1 MERRDLDMSINS
13 TQLLE
18 TDVLSTVYR
27 NSKQGNMLQDEL
39 KVLTFLQN
47 NNPSM
52 IPAYVVA
59 LARGRQGILY
69 RLAGS
74 MLREDIM
81 GLTSS
86 SYDLYIIESIYA
98 LNVPAIDEYWQ
109 RMIQTLHTY
118 GLGGGKIYKL
128 YPLCERECLVI
139 PVSRTYA
146 FNRVEVEGDIL
157 HIDKDGVRSI
167 EHAVEFLQ
175 LMRRKEEN
183 DKENVQSAWEQLAEE
198 LINGSAN
205 LALSYAYWEHKKKEI
220 QQKAHEHG
228 ITTVPDWVL
237 LQKMQDRDF
246 DSSLFFEQLSV
257 EGHNLHPGTKTKIG
271 MEPEDVFRYAPEFD
285 GVAGIQFVGIR
296 RDYAE
301 WTVIEES
308 EENAN
313 AFLFKEYPELP
324 KAVEREFAQHGLCVN
339 DYVVV
344 PIHPWQLEK
353 VIPDIYHQEIK
364 EQIVVPIRGITVS
377 SGATSSF
384 RTVVP
389 LLVNGEMPK
398 HAIKVAVNSQ
408 MTSTVRSISANTTNN
423 STVFTR
429 LIHSVMRQEP
439 DLAETFVPVCEYAG
453 FNFKVKETEG
463 LTGNHKLKNRNLSA
477 VLRENV
483 ETFVTLDE
491 IGIVGS
497 SLFAE
502 SPITEKPIL
511 IELIEMSA
519 EDRTA
524 LSLRKAAFQFISKY
538 ASIALPGFLTFM
550 VKYGIGL
557 EGHLQ
562 NSVMVFKNGCPV
574 RMLFRDWGGARIY
587 QGRIQQ
593 YQIEGE
599 FYPGSVTVTDDLKEM
614 HNKVFYTV
622 IQNHCGE
629 LILQVCK
636 YFGLGE
642 RELWQEIYRIC
653 EQVFDQLESLPQHT
667 ENVRID
673 REALYQA
680 KVEHKALTK
689 MRLQPEGKEYS
700 YAIVPNPLHEF
711 SRKEG

>member
-1 MERRDLDMSINS
+1 MERRDLNMSIS
-13 TQLLE
+13 IQLLE
-18 TDVLSTVYR
+18 TDALSTVYG
-27 NSKQGNMLQDEL
+27 NYSQVNMLQDEL

-52 IPAYVVA
+52 VPAYVTA
-59 LARGRQGILY
+59 LAKGRQGILC

-86 SYDLYIIESIYA
+86 SYDLYIIESIYT

-109 RMIQTLHTY
+109 GIIQTLYTH
-118 GLGGGKIYKL
+118 GLESGKVYKL
-128 YPLCERECLVI
+128 YPLYEGECLVI

-146 FNRVEVEGDIL
+146 FNRVEVDGAIL
-157 HIDKDGVRSI
+157 HIDKDEVRGI
-167 EHAVEFLQ
+167 EHAVEFLH

-183 DKENVQSAWEQLAEE
+183 KKGNMQSAWEQLAKE

-205 LALSYAYWEHKKKEI
+205 LALSYAYWEHKKKEL
-220 QQKAHEHG
+220 QQKANEHG
-228 ITTVPDWVL
+228 ITTVLDWVL
-237 LQKMQDRDF
+237 LQKIQDRDF

-285 GVAGIQFVGIR
+285 GVAGIQFVGIH

-301 WTVIEES
+301 WTVLEGN

-324 KAVEREFAQHGLCVN
+324 KAVEQEFAQYGLYVS

-344 PIHPWQLEK
+344 PVHPWQLEK

-364 EQIVVPIRGITVS
+364 EQIVVPIRGVTVP

-389 LLVNGEMPK
+389 LVNGEMSK

-463 LTGNHKLKNRNLSA
+463 LTSNQKLKSRNLSA

-483 ETFVTLDE
+483 ETFVALDE

-502 SPITEKPIL
+502 SPITGKPIL
-511 IELIEMSA
+511 IELIEISA
-519 EDRTA
+519 EDRTE
-524 LSLRKAAFQFISKY
+524 LSLRKAVFQFISKY
-538 ASIALPGFLTFM
+538 ASIALPGFLTLM

-562 NSVMVFKNGCPV
+562 NSVMVFKDGYPV

-593 YQIEGE
+593 HQIQVE
-599 FYPGSVTVTDDLKEM
+599 FYPGSVTVTDSLKEM

-622 IQNHCGE
+622 LQNHCGE

-636 YFGLGE
+636 YFGLEE

-653 EQVFDQLESLPQHT
+653 EQVFNQLESLPQYT

-689 MRLQPEGKEYS
+689 MRLKPEGKEYS
-700 YAIVPNPLHEF
+700 YAIVPNPLYEF